1 VRGVAAA
8 VAAGA
13 LLAVQA
19 RLNGELTARTGAAEL
34 VTLISF
40 LEGTVL
46 LGVLVAVRG
55 GSGLRAVLGGRR
67 PWWLAAGPLG
77 AFLIVAISAGVPR
90 LGVATVTVLTVV
102 GQTVAGVVVDA
113 SGHGGRR
120 VPVSG
125 RRIGAVALAV
135 VALAAAAGGSH
146 PAGTTAAA
154 VAGLALVLVL
164 AGVASSLQQAAN
176 GVVARRTGDPA
187 VAALASFAGGAVV
200 LAVAVAAVAVLAP
213 QRIHGPW
220 PGAGEAWLYAGGLAG
235 TVFVAVTAWV
245 VRRVGVLTVALA
257 TIGGQLVGALG
268 LDVVAGSR
276 AIDLASVV
284 ASLAVLASVALAGMP
299 PQRRGLR
306 RIASAPLRASS

>member
-19 RLNGELTARTGAAEL
+19 RLNGELTARTGSAEL

-46 LGVLVAVRG
+46 LGVLVAARG
-55 GSGLRAVLGGRR
+55 GSQLRAVLRGRR

-77 AFLIVAISAGVPR
+77 AFLIVAISTGVPR

-102 GQTVAGVVVDA
+102 GQTVAGVILDA
-113 SGHGGRR
+113 RGHGGRR

-135 VALAAAAGGSH
+135 LALGAAAGGAH

-154 VAGLALVLVL
+154 VAGLAVVLVL

-187 VAALASFAGGAVV
+187 VAALASFASGAAL
-200 LAVAVAAVAVLAP
+200 LAVAVAAVALLAP
-213 QRIHGPW
+213 EHIHGPW

-257 TIGGQLVGALG
+257 SVGGQLVGALG
-268 LDVVAGSR
+268 LDLLAGSR
-276 AIDLASVV
+276 TVDLASVV

-306 RIASAPLRASS
+306 RIASVPLRASS